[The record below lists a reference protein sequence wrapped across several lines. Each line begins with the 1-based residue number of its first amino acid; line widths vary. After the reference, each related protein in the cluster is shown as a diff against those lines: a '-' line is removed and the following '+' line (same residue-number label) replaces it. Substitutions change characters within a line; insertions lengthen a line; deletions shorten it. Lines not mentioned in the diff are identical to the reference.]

1 MQIKL
6 KSCCNILL
14 HSREFSG
21 GREIVTQRYRNYT
34 TTMKV
39 SLLASL
45 TLVAATGV
53 VASNTAAN
61 DSRCS
66 GDTSAGPGQCSRS
79 EARSARHKRQS
90 GALELPNSAQL
101 SFQTRLSV
109 PQLPYG
115 LYIVWIRVSFFI
127 RFMFTESL
135 M

>member
-1 MQIKL
+1 
-6 KSCCNILL
+6 
-14 HSREFSG
+14 
-21 GREIVTQRYRNYT
+21 
-34 TTMKV
+34 MKV

-45 TLVAATGV
+45 TLVAAASV

-79 EARSARHKRQS
+79 EARSARHKRS

-115 LYIVWIRVSFFI
+115 LYIVWVRVSFFI